1 LKLGSIKAFVVAVI
15 FLAVSIAL
23 GVASIYPAAT
33 GTNQSVIIIDD
44 TFHLSPNEV
53 RRQGIGLF
61 HGDENLTLKVIGN
74 DVFVKNFSVVAYDGY
89 RFNIST
95 TQNVTYAFNAG
106 ADYYEAVFTT
116 DAANSGSIRFQVAVF
131 QPQVTHPLAWL
142 STPAK
147 IMFLASLGAVMVVLL
162 KMGILNR
169 IAMGHSRN
177 RLETINQTNR
187 RRLIALLA
195 LSLVLWFLVLA
206 LNPNPL
212 GTFEN
217 WYTDHARHPY
227 VASLFLKD
235 GLAIF
240 SQPLD
245 TLASQDNSRFMFVT
259 WPEMPHLYPI
269 GSVALFLPFGVLLQ
283 AGVDA
288 VLVYKL
294 EIAVFL
300 VFAHICLY
308 LFLGVFFKKD
318 MHLFWKLVGFYIAYV
333 SLVVYAA
340 NGMFDSVAFVFG
352 LGAVF
357 MFMTGRYDRFVLL
370 TAVSVLFKYQTGI
383 FLLPF
388 IAVGV
393 LELLKTNRLL
403 NIIRNKSVVLGVI
416 LVAASGFTA
425 YLSAP
430 YLLATRPELVLNGIN
445 AFMPHA
451 QISWSMQLTA
461 VLLTLGVTIAY
472 SAYMLNKNRFLSLS
486 ALFLLLPSF
495 TLPYFQNWYLPFMFV
510 YVIVPQRREEVE
522 ATMVWLVFMVFV
534 LSFGGVAFN
543 PLQIWAHFQKMLG
556 L

>member
-1 LKLGSIKAFVVAVI
+1 MVAVI

-33 GTNQSVIIIDD
+33 GANHLVVIIND
-44 TFHLSPNEV
+44 TFHLNPNEV

-61 HGDENLTLKVIGN
+61 HGDENLTLKVVGN

-95 TQNVTYAFNAG
+95 TQNITYAFNAG

-116 DAANSGSIRFQVAVF
+116 NSSNSGTIHFQVSVY
-131 QPQVTHPLAWL
+131 QPQVMHPLAWAA
-142 STPAK
+142 TPAK
-147 IMFLASLGAVMVVLL
+147 IMFLIGLASVTVVLL
-162 KMGILNR
+162 KMGILTR
-169 IAMGHSRN
+169 IAIGQSRN
-177 RLETINQTNR
+177 RLETISQINR

-195 LSLVLWFLVLA
+195 FSLALWFLVLA

-217 WYTDHARHPY
+217 WYTDHVRHPY

-245 TLASQDNSRFMFVT
+245 ALASQDNSRFMFVT

-308 LFLGVFFKKD
+308 LFFGVFFKKD
-318 MHLFWKLVGFYIAYV
+318 MHLFWKLVGLYIVYV

-352 LGAVF
+352 LMAVF
-357 MFMTGRYDRFVLL
+357 MFLTGRYDRFVLL

-393 LELLKTNRLL
+393 LELLKSNRLTGL
-403 NIIRNKSVVLGVI
+403 VRNKSVVLGVM
-416 LVAASGFTA
+416 LVAASGVTA

-430 YLLATRPELVLNGIN
+430 YLIGTRPELVLNGIN
-445 AFMPHA
+445 AFTPHA
-451 QISWSMQLTA
+451 QIPWTIQSSA
-461 VLLTLGVTIAY
+461 VLLTLAVTIAY
-472 SAYMLNKNRFLSLS
+472 STYMLNKNRFLSLS

-510 YVIVPQRREEVE
+510 YLLVPQRKEDSE
-522 ATMVWLVFMVFV
+522 ATIVWLVFMIFV

-543 PLQIWAHFQKMLG
+543 PLQIWGHFQSMLG
-556 L
+556 Y